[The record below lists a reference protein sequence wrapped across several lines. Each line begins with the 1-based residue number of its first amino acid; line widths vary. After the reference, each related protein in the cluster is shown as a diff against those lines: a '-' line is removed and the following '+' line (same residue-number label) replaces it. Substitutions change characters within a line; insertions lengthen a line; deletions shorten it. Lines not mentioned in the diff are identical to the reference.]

1 VPLIHVETWIAAPI
15 ERCFDLMRSVD
26 LHTASTATTR
36 EKAVGGK
43 TSGLLDTGD
52 VVTWEA
58 VHLGVRQRLTV
69 RVTRCDRPTSFE
81 DVMVRG
87 AFARFTH
94 RHAFREEHGGT
105 LMLDDFGYT
114 APLGVQ
120 ADRLFLE
127 RYMRRFLRSRAAFLK
142 RTAESGAAA
151 PGAVASGVVTPG
163 AAAAG
168 ATAPG
173 TTA

>member
-52 VVTWEA
+52 VATWEA

-87 AFARFTH
+87 AFARFAH
-94 RHAFREEHGGT
+94 RHTFREERGGT
-105 LMLDDFGYT
+105 LMLDDFDYT
-114 APLGVQ
+114 APLGPLGVL

-127 RYMRRFLRSRAAFLK
+127 RYMRRFLRARAAFLK
-142 RTAESGAAA
+142 RAAESSTTASGAAA
-151 PGAVASGVVTPG
+151 PGATAP
-163 AAAAG
+163 G
-168 ATAPG
+168 ATA
-173 TTA
+173 